1 MRGEGEVMVK
11 ENIHNSLSTLTASQ
25 LAKLL
30 VMHHGIDVFGYKYG
44 SLRDAPNGLVTLEDL
59 ALMSGEAL
67 DKLYDESSHDDAVNE
82 VRYSAVD
89 APSINSWCHYSW
101 ERNYD
106 VDVKAFILP
115 DGRALAFCEMS
126 GGGRHGEPNSYP
138 WVEEAKFIKVSDVEE
153 RVIKTYKF
161 EEIQEAPEVSP

>member
-1 MRGEGEVMVK
+1 MLK
-11 ENIHNSLSTLTASQ
+11 ETIHHSLSELTATQ

-30 VMHHGIDVFGYKYG
+30 VMHYGIDAFGYEYG
-44 SLRDAPNGLVTLEDL
+44 ASNGPVTLDAL
-59 ALMSGEAL
+59 ASMSGQ
-67 DKLYDESSHDDAVNE
+67 DIDDLYEISSHDDAVNE
-82 VRYSAVD
+82 VRYQAVD
-89 APSINSWCHYSW
+89 VPGISSWCHYSW

-126 GGGRHGEPNSYP
+126 GGGRHGEPNAYP
-138 WVEEAKFIKVSDVEE
+138 WVEEAKFIKVSGVEE

-161 EEIQEAPEVSP
+161 EEIPETPEAPQ

>member
-1 MRGEGEVMVK
+1 MLK
-11 ENIHNSLSTLTASQ
+11 ENIHKSLDSLTASQ

-30 VMHHGIDVFGYKYG
+30 VMHHGIDAFGYKYE

-59 ALMSGEAL
+59 ASMSGDEL
-67 DKLYDESSHDDAVNE
+67 DQLYDESSHDDAVNE
-82 VRYSAVD
+82 VRYGAVSASGI
-89 APSINSWCHYSW
+89 PSWCHYSW
-101 ERNYD
+101 ERTYD

-126 GGGRHGEPNSYP
+126 GGGKHGEPDAYP
-138 WVEEAKFIKVSDVEE
+138 WVDEAKFVKVSGVEE

-161 EEIQEAPEVSP
+161 EVIAEGVKETA